1 MTTGLDGATAAE
13 LIARS
18 FPDAIVEV
26 LRDSV
31 VIKTELLALVAQ
43 HLYDTPGLDF
53 NYLENL
59 TSADYIDYFEVVY
72 HLVSLTENHSMILK
86 VRAYGREKPE
96 VPSVVHI
103 WKSADFQERE
113 EYDLMGIVFTGHP
126 NLKRI
131 MTWEGFPGHPLR
143 KDFLEFDHRKIVP
156 ATD

>member
-1 MTTGLDGATAAE
+1 MTTAIDGSTAAE
-13 LIARS
+13 IIAKA

-31 VIKTELLALVAQ
+31 VIETHALAQVAQ
-43 HLYDTPGLDF
+43 YLHDTPGLDF
-53 NYLENL
+53 SYLESL

-72 HLVSLTENHSMILK
+72 HLVSIAENHSMVLK
-86 VRAYGREKPE
+86 VRAYGRDKPQ
-96 VPSVVHI
+96 VPSVVRV

-113 EYDLMGIVFTGHP
+113 EYDLMGIIFTGHP

-143 KDFLEFDHRKIVP
+143 KDFLEFDHRKIVAAP
-156 ATD
+156 D